1 MDHLIQD
8 RRALHAI
15 PETGWQERQT
25 AEYIRTRLSALGCY
39 WEPVAET
46 GTIAFFDH
54 GAGEAIAFRSD
65 IDALPIVEATG
76 LPFASEN
83 GCMHACGHD
92 AHMAMLLA
100 LADHL
105 SAHGAAY
112 SKDVLLIFQPAEE
125 LIGCGGAEKICEAG
139 ILERFHV
146 SKIFGFHVQPKMK
159 AGAVLVRAGALMA
172 QAANLE
178 LVIQGKSAHCAR
190 PYLGI
195 DALAALADILSELNR
210 YKREEIPAGTE
221 YILHLGIAS
230 GGEAGNIVCQSA
242 RAAGNIRAFE
252 PSLFDALCQKVHD
265 TAAAVDQRYGT
276 VTEVR
281 ISGVYP
287 PVFND
292 PSLTESYKAALSA
305 AGIEVLEAEK
315 GMISEDF
322 SFYQRRLPGVFAFL
336 GLGDVPSL
344 HNDRFQ
350 FDESLMT
357 VGVRAFI
364 ALLEQFA
371 A

>member
-1 MDHLIQD
+1 MERLIQY

-25 AEYIRTRLSALGCY
+25 AEYIRARLSELDCY

-65 IDALPIVEATG
+65 IDALPIAEATG
-76 LPFASEN
+76 LPFASTN

-105 SAHGAAY
+105 SERGAAY
-112 SKDVLLIFQPAEE
+112 KKDILLIFQPAEE
-125 LIGCGGAEKICEAG
+125 LIGCGGAKQICEAG

-146 SKIFGFHVQPKMK
+146 SKIFGLHVQPQMK
-159 AGAVLVRAGALMA
+159 AGAILVRAGALMA

-178 LVIQGKSAHCAR
+178 LVVQGKSAHCAR
-190 PYLGI
+190 PDLGI

-210 YKREEIPAGTE
+210 YKREDIPAGTE

-252 PSLFDALCQKVHD
+252 PPLFDVLCRKVRD
-265 TAAAVDQRYGT
+265 TAAAIDRRYGT

-281 ISGVYP
+281 ISDAYP

-292 PSLTESYKAALSA
+292 AALTECCKVTLSA

-322 SFYQRRLPGVFAFL
+322 SFYQQRVPGVFAFL

-350 FDESLMT
+350 FDEALMT
-357 VGVRAFI
+357 VGVRAFT

-371 A
+371 V